1 MKEIVVVKYDPD
13 WPRIF
18 FSESKILKTC
28 LGSMVNEIHHIGSTA
43 VEGLLS
49 KPVIDILIEVHSFE
63 ELDRERC
70 VNQLSELGF
79 IAKGEN
85 GIPNRRYYYKGR
97 QRRTH
102 QLHVYVSGNENIE
115 KHLAFRDYLRAH
127 KKWADEYAKVKLD
140 AASRCNNNSEQYVQL
155 KSEFVKTHERLA
167 LMYKRNSFGSE

>member
-63 ELDRERC
+63 ELDRGRC
-70 VNQLSELGF
+70 VNQLSELGY
-79 IAKGEN
+79 IA
-85 GIPNRRYYYKGR
+85 
-97 QRRTH
+97 
-102 QLHVYVSGNENIE
+102 
-115 KHLAFRDYLRAH
+115 
-127 KKWADEYAKVKLD
+127 
-140 AASRCNNNSEQYVQL
+140 
-155 KSEFVKTHERLA
+155 
-167 LMYKRNSFGSE
+167 